1 MLRTLTAVGAML
13 GVVGTTSLASA
24 QAREFGTPG
33 EFIISADR
41 LVPLFA
47 YTRVVQQNPNN
58 TPNTSLATEQTSI
71 SLLWGENTQQ
81 PVFFTVPRAGF
92 DYTVIPN
99 LTVGGDLAIYF
110 SLGSN
115 QSLKQPSANGG
126 TETTS
131 SGDGGLF
138 LFGIAPR
145 VGYILRLNRIISFWF
160 RGGFSFYTQNTD
172 TAKNGQGQF
181 TRFMTDEFALDID
194 PQVVFTFVPH
204 FGVTAGLTLDVPL
217 SGEMATTS
225 FNGMGGSTEFSNG
238 NSILFFGATV
248 GLIGYF

>member
-13 GVVGTTSLASA
+13 GVIGTTSLARA

-47 YTRVVQQNPNN
+47 YTRQVQQDPVGPN
-58 TPNTSLATEQTSI
+58 SSRAFEQTSI
-71 SLLWGENTQQ
+71 SLLWGENPQAQQ
-81 PVFFTVPRAGF
+81 PIFFTVPRIGF

-99 LTVGGDLAIYF
+99 LTIGGDLAVYF

-115 QSLKQPSANGG
+115 VSTK
-126 TETTS
+126 TTDAAGNTTTLS
-131 SGDGGLF
+131 EGNGGLF

-145 VGYILRLNRIISFWF
+145 VGYILRLNRLISFWF
-160 RGGFSFYTQNTD
+160 RGGFSFYTETS
-172 TAKNGQGQF
+172 NGPKDAAGVF
-181 TRFMTDEFALDID
+181 TRDMIDEFSLDID

-204 FGVTAGLTLDVPL
+204 FGITAGLTLDIPL
-217 SGEMATTS
+217 SGES
-225 FNGMGGSTEFSNG
+225 STEQVNGVGGETSEG

>member
-13 GVVGTTSLASA
+13 GVMATSSLAQA
-24 QAREFGTPG
+24 QSRELGTPG

-47 YTRVVQQNPNN
+47 YTRVDQHTAPNSS
-58 TPNTSLATEQTSI
+58 TTTSQTSI

-92 DYTVIPN
+92 DYVVIPN
-99 LTVGGDLAIYF
+99 LTIGGDLAIYF

-115 QSLKQPSANGG
+115 VSSKTTDAAGTTTTTSGGNGG
-126 TETTS
+126 V
-131 SGDGGLF
+131 F

-145 VGYILRLNRIISFWF
+145 VGYILRLNHFISFWF
-160 RGGFSFYTQNTD
+160 RGGVSFYTQTN
-172 TAKNGQGQF
+172 NGPKLNAAGAF
-181 TRFMTDEFALDID
+181 DRTMNDEFALDLD

-204 FGVTAGLTLDVPL
+204 FGVTAGLTADIPL
-217 SGEMATTS
+217 SGETAATQ
-225 FNGMGGSTEFSNG
+225 FNGTGGSLEESEG
-238 NSILFFGATV
+238 LSQLFFGVTV